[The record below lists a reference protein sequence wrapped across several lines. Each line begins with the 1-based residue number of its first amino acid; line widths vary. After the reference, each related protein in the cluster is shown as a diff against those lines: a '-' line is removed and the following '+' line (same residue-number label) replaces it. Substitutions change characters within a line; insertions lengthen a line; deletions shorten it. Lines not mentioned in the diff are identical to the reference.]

1 MIFKFLWKSK
11 IKRIVRTILKK
22 NKVEESTLLCYKA
35 TAARRVCI
43 VKSNAT

>member
-11 IKRIVRTILKK
+11 IKRIARTILKK
-22 NKVEESTLLCYKA
+22 NKVEESTLLYYKA
-35 TAARRVCI
+35 TVVRIVCI